1 MLAGISEIREV
12 DFSHLTITDT
22 LLESIEPACNPKSS
36 VLWVA
41 LLLSLLLHLSVLLF
55 GIGDQQ
61 FHPKPIPA
69 QTLRIDLVQVPSKKL
84 DAAPELMTE
93 NVGELQVAPE
103 VVQEVVASPVPATT
117 AIISPEKSREAPP
130 VRRLVIEPLTSQEL
144 AEIGGHYPVQSQ
156 ATAPIAENVFH
167 PGLRAR
173 LSEEA
178 NKPELARVGDSRL
191 QTYTD
196 PAGATIVKSPGGGC
210 MRSPADAKI
219 GAPQNWYFVA
229 CGGQSESEKM
239 MERVEQSINKKLT
252 FDAND

>member
-1 MLAGISEIREV
+1 MLAGIPEIREV
-12 DFSHLTITDT
+12 DFSHLTITDAA
-22 LLESIEPACNPKSS
+22 LESIEPACNPNSS
-36 VLWVA
+36 ILWVA
-41 LLLSLLLHLSVLLF
+41 LLLSLLMHLSILLF

-69 QTLRIDLVQVPSKKL
+69 QTLRIDLVQLPSKKL
-84 DAAPELMTE
+84 DSTPERLTE
-93 NVGELQVAPE
+93 NLGELQVAPE
-103 VVQEVVASPVPATT
+103 VAQEVVASPLPATGAT
-117 AIISPEKSREAPP
+117 ISPEKSREAQP
-130 VRRLVIEPLTSQEL
+130 VKRLVIEPLTSQEL
-144 AEIGGHYPVQSQ
+144 AEIGSRYQPDSQ
-156 ATAPIAENVFH
+156 AIAPIAENVFH

-173 LSEEA
+173 LSAEA
-178 NKPELARVGDSRL
+178 NKPTRMRVEDSGL
-191 QTYTD
+191 QTYSD
-196 PAGATIVKSPGGGC
+196 PAGATIVKSLGGGC